1 MFSTSWNITV
11 TILGSTISCGRSGV
25 AAEVTVEIDRSVSG
39 LSVLTA
45 ERRAVRQILLN
56 LLSNAVKFTP
66 AGGSV
71 RIDAGVADDCVHLSI
86 RNTGIGIAAED
97 LGWIGRPFEQVENA
111 TSRCHGGVGLG
122 LALSRSLA
130 ELHGGTLAISST
142 LGIGTTVRVTLP
154 LR

>member
-1 MFSTSWNITV
+1 MFSTSWNTTV

-39 LSVLTA
+39 LPVLTA
-45 ERRAVRQILLN
+45 DRRAVRQILLN

-86 RNTGIGIAAED
+86 RKTSIAAED
-97 LGWIGRPFEQVENA
+97 LGRIGRPFEQVENA